1 MLHLCE
7 SKVGRETLRIKNVY
21 ALLREFD
28 RASSS
33 SLLSVKKKEDSMI
46 TSPMISNNV
55 DNITNNHSQSGID
68 DSKDMQVVSAI
79 HNIQE
84 LSIECDNMQN
94 MEFMNE
100 NENLIYID
108 GQNCSTLH
116 ALIGLLIQD

>member
-7 SKVGRETLRIKNVY
+7 SKVGRETLRIKNIY

-68 DSKDMQVVSAI
+68 DSKDMQVVSTV